1 MKRKDDNVRKDACDN
16 AWNDAGNN
24 VRNNRKNDRWNY
36 RITGLLLCV
45 AMLVFNLTGCATW
58 NHFVAG
64 LKDEEVLEQEAAEVV
79 RIGVFEPMTGTDKEG
94 AAAEIRGIELAHDL
108 YPEVLGKPVELIY
121 GDNQSDMN
129 KAEAVAADL
138 VNSKVSVVLGS
149 YTNTLSLLGSNV
161 FGEAQIPT
169 VGITCNNPILTKSNP
184 YYARVCFIDASQGK
198 AAAKYVFEF
207 LKQNK
212 AVVLREK
219 DNDYAAAMAQ
229 QFTQELRSLVEASY
243 GGQVEV
249 SETSVVYTA
258 EYEKG
263 TTDFTEQKEA
273 IEKAT
278 NDMKVVFLP
287 ADAQTA
293 IAAME
298 SLADMNLIFIGTNQ
312 WETGEFLGSESEAVE
327 GARFTTVYDS
337 HSDLTDMST
346 VFLEAYREK
355 YGEDAEPGNE
365 EALGFDAYRLALE
378 AIAQAGDA
386 QNGDLI
392 MEKMTAIENFE
403 GVTGSITL
411 NADGDPIKPVIIVRV
426 EDGQMEPEYTADP
439 VWDE

>member
-1 MKRKDDNVRKDACDN
+1 MGKKSRNPLKYKA
-16 AWNDAGNN
+16 AALIAALAFAGS
-24 VRNNRKNDRWNY
+24 
-36 RITGLLLCV
+36 C
-45 AMLVFNLTGCATW
+45 LTGCATW
-58 NHFVAG
+58 DNFVAG
-64 LKDEEVLEQEAAEVV
+64 LKGEKVLEQEAAEVV
-79 RIGVFEPMTGTDKEG
+79 RIGVFEPMTGTDKKG

-108 YPEVLGKPVELIY
+108 YPEVLGKPVELVY

-129 KAEAVAADL
+129 KAEAVAQEL

-161 FGEAQIPT
+161 FGEAKIPA
-169 VGITCNNPILTKSNP
+169 VGITCTNPILTKSNP
-184 YYARVCFIDASQGK
+184 YYARVCFIDASQGN
-198 AAAKYVFEF
+198 AAAKYAFEF

-212 AVVLREK
+212 AIVLLEK
-219 DNDYAAAMAQ
+219 DNDYAMAMAT
-229 QFTQELRSLVEASY
+229 QFTQELMSLVENSY
-243 GGQVEV
+243 GGQVEITP
-249 SETSVVYTA
+249 TSVVYTA

-273 IEKAT
+273 IQKAT
-278 NDMKVVFLP
+278 TDMKVVFLP

-298 SLADMNLIFIGTNQ
+298 SLDDLDLIFVGTNQ
-312 WETGEFLGSESEAVE
+312 WETEEFLGSDSKVVKD
-327 GARFTTVYDS
+327 ARFTTVYDS
-337 HSDLTDMST
+337 HSDLTGMNT

-355 YGEDAEPGNE
+355 YGEDAVPSNE

-392 MEKMTAIENFE
+392 MEKMTSIESFE
-403 GVTGSITL
+403 GVTGTITL
-411 NADGDPIKPVIIVRV
+411 NAHGDPIKPVIIVRAK
-426 EDGQMEPEYTADP
+426 EGQMEPEYTAAP